1 MINPLS
7 SSHMVNMEFISNA
20 MILSFSILLLLPST
34 SYSLYQKPENHIKT
48 AIFVTGSFEMGPGS
62 IATKTF
68 ENIKFPKGHVG
79 IKSFDAELVDQ
90 EGNSIPSYETYLH
103 HWFAIKYHQNITM
116 SPNPKLRR
124 PEDAFF
130 QRNEGTC
137 NGGILPH
144 YWGFGVESRGTTS
157 KIPDPFAIEQGNP
170 TKIKNGYEEKWL
182 LNIMVIDTRGAQDKK
197 ACTQCRC
204 DNMNLPKDFYN
215 VTRDIHNQRLTTNYK
230 GGLFCCQDNLQ
241 CKQIEGFQGSRRMVS
256 LRYKISWVDWN
267 IYQIPVKVYILD
279 STDKV
284 RSNGSKILHD
294 CLAEYT
300 IPAGGGG
307 DSPHVQKANIP
318 MENGGYLIYGTAHMH
333 SGVVNAT
340 LYGQDG
346 RTLCTSTPKYGTGKE
361 AGNEKGY
368 LIGMSVCYPQPG
380 SIKIH
385 DGEILTLESRYK
397 NEFRTGAMGHF
408 YIFLAEELPQ

>member
-1 MINPLS
+1 
-7 SSHMVNMEFISNA
+7 MVC
-20 MILSFSILLLLPST
+20 
-34 SYSLYQKPENHIKT
+34 
-48 AIFVTGSFEMGPGS
+48 
-62 IATKTF
+62 
-68 ENIKFPKGHVG
+68 
-79 IKSFDAELVDQ
+79 
-90 EGNSIPSYETYLH
+90 
-103 HWFAIKYHQNITM
+103 
-116 SPNPKLRR
+116 
-124 PEDAFF
+124 
-130 QRNEGTC
+130 TC
-137 NGGILPH
+137 NGGIFPH

-294 CLAEYT
+294 CLVDKFFKTVLYDKT
-300 IPAGGGG
+300 I
-307 DSPHVQKANIP
+307 
-318 MENGGYLIYGTAHMH
+318 YF
-333 SGVVNAT
+333 
-340 LYGQDG
+340 
-346 RTLCTSTPKYGTGKE
+346 
-361 AGNEKGY
+361 
-368 LIGMSVCYPQPG
+368 
-380 SIKIH
+380 SI
-385 DGEILTLESRYK
+385 LLE
-397 NEFRTGAMGHF
+397 
-408 YIFLAEELPQ
+408 